1 MGFEEIGVLITRPV
15 CKGPYL
21 LYKSSHTILASLCSP
36 LKQARKL
43 SIRTSCPS
51 EERILSMR
59 KRVLLVEDELSH
71 QELIQTALELSGYTV
86 TLARNGV
93 EAFEKLATE
102 TPCVI
107 VLDLWMPEMSG
118 YTFPETWRERN

>member
-1 MGFEEIGVLITRPV
+1 M
-15 CKGPYL
+15 
-21 LYKSSHTILASLCSP
+21 
-36 LKQARKL
+36 
-43 SIRTSCPS
+43 PS

-59 KRVLLVEDELSH
+59 NHVLLVEDEPSH
-71 QELIQTALELSGYTV
+71 QELIQTALELVGYTV

-102 TPCVI
+102 TPCAI

-118 YTFPETWRERN
+118 YTYLEMWRERNMDAAIPIVVLTADAMATVKLAQEHHTVLLKPFNMTQLLDILANYCS

>member
-1 MGFEEIGVLITRPV
+1 MP
-15 CKGPYL
+15 P
-21 LYKSSHTILASLCSP
+21 
-36 LKQARKL
+36 
-43 SIRTSCPS
+43 

-59 KRVLLVEDELSH
+59 KHVLLVEDELSH

-102 TPCVI
+102 TPCAI

-118 YTFPETWRERN
+118 YTFLETWRERNTNAAIPIVVLTADAMATRKLSQEHHTILVKPFTMAQLLNTLANYCP